1 MASTNMTST
10 DRVLISGAGPV
21 GLIGAL
27 VLARAGVPV
36 TLIEALPQPA
46 EDLRA
51 STFHPPTLDML
62 EDLGLLE
69 WMLPRGL
76 KSPVFQHRDR
86 PTGEVFSFNLGLLA
100 GEVRHPYRLQLEQW
114 KLMRHVAELLA
125 ALPHVQLCFGER
137 VVHVEQ
143 AGAGV
148 DACTLDAG
156 GVRTSSARPGT
167 VRVSTETATAIRHH
181 EGRFLIACDGANSII
196 RKWLG
201 IEFEGLTYPEKF
213 YCVTTPFAFE
223 SHFDNL
229 SNVNYV
235 ADPAQWFVLL
245 RVPELW
251 RVLIPVPD
259 TMADDEIMG
268 EAYTQACLQRI
279 VPRSGGH
286 ALRHRTIYRVHQ
298 RVAKHYR
305 SGNVFLAGD
314 AAHINNPLGG
324 MGMNGGLHDVLNLA
338 QKLLAVMGG
347 ADAALL
353 DRYERQRREV
363 CYRFVQAQSMRN
375 KAEMEETGS
384 AARAQRLDQMRALVA
399 DEAATKSFL
408 IKNSMLASLRE
419 AAAIE

>member
-1 MASTNMTST
+1 MSFT
-10 DRVLISGAGPV
+10 DRVLIAGAGPV

-36 TLIEALPQPA
+36 TVIEALPQPA

-62 EDLGLLE
+62 DDLGLLD
-69 WMLPRGL
+69 WMLARGL

-100 GEVRHPYRLQLEQW
+100 VEVRHPYRLQLEQW

-125 ALPHVQLCFGER
+125 AMPHVQLCFGER

-143 AGAGV
+143 SPER
-148 DACTLDAG
+148 
-156 GVRTSSARPGT
+156 VRL
-167 VRVSTETATAIRHH
+167 STETHAAIRHH
-181 EGRFLIACDGANSII
+181 EGRYLIACDGANSII

-213 YCVTTPFAFE
+213 YCVTTPFPFE
-223 SHFDNL
+223 SHFENL

-235 ADPAQWFVLL
+235 ADPEQWFVLL

-259 TMADDEIMG
+259 TMADAEITAD
-268 EAYTQACLQRI
+268 AYTQASLKRI
-279 VPRSGGH
+279 VPRTDDYTV
-286 ALRHRTIYRVHQ
+286 RHRTIYRVHQ
-298 RVAKHYR
+298 RVAKQYR

-324 MGMNGGLHDVLNLA
+324 MGMNGGVHDVLNLSE
-338 QKLLAVMGG
+338 KLLAVIGG

-353 DRYERQRREV
+353 GRYERQRREV

-375 KAEMEETGS
+375 KAEMEESGS
-384 AARAQRLDQMRALVA
+384 AARAKRLDEMRALVA
-399 DEAATKSFL
+399 DDAATKAFL
-408 IKNSMLASLRE
+408 LKNSMLASLRE

>member
-1 MASTNMTST
+1 MRSA
-10 DRVLISGAGPV
+10 DRVLIAGAGPV

-27 VLARAGVPV
+27 VLAGAGVPV

-62 EDLGLLE
+62 DDLGLLD
-69 WMLPRGL
+69 WMLARGL

-125 ALPHVQLCFGER
+125 AMPNVQLCFDER

-143 AGAGV
+143 SDGGMGTSAAKPGA
-148 DACTLDAG
+148 
-156 GVRTSSARPGT
+156 

-223 SHFDNL
+223 SHFDQL

-235 ADPAQWFVLL
+235 ADPEQWFVLL
-245 RVPELW
+245 RVPDLW

-259 TMADDEIMG
+259 TMPNDEIMSD
-268 EAYTQACLQRI
+268 AYTQACLQRI
-279 VPRSGGH
+279 VPGVE
-286 ALRHRTIYRVHQ
+286 AYDLRHRTIYRVHQ
-298 RVAKHYR
+298 RVAKRYR

-324 MGMNGGLHDVLNLA
+324 MGMNGGLHDVMNLSE
-338 QKLLAVMGG
+338 KLLTVMGG
-347 ADAALL
+347 ADTALL

-375 KAEMEETGS
+375 KAEMEERGGP
-384 AARAQRLDQMRALVA
+384 ARAKRLDAMRALVA
-399 DEAATKSFL
+399 DEAATKAFL
-408 IKNSMLASLRE
+408 IRNSMLASLRE

>member
-1 MASTNMTST
+1 MEH
-10 DRVLISGAGPV
+10 VLIAGAGPV

-27 VLARAGVPV
+27 KLARAGVPV
-36 TLIEALPQPA
+36 TVIESLQQPA

-62 EDLGLLE
+62 DDLGLLD

-86 PTGEVFSFNLGLLA
+86 PTGAVFSFDLGLLA
-100 GEVRHPYRLQLEQW
+100 GEVRHPFRLQLEQW
-114 KLMRHVAELLA
+114 KLMRHIASLLDA
-125 ALPHVQLCFGER
+125 MPNVRLCFGER
-137 VVHVEQ
+137 AVHVEQ
-143 AGAGV
+143 TAH
-148 DACTLDAG
+148 
-156 GVRTSSARPGT
+156 GVRL
-167 VRVSTETATAIRHH
+167 STETATAICHH
-181 EGRFLIACDGANSII
+181 EGRYLIACDGANSII

-223 SHFDNL
+223 EHFDNL

-235 ADPAQWFVLL
+235 ADPEQWFVLL
-245 RVPELW
+245 RVPDLW

-259 TMADDEIMG
+259 TTPDAEITAD
-268 EAYTQACLQRI
+268 AYTQASLKRI
-279 VPRSGGH
+279 VPR
-286 ALRHRTIYRVHQ
+286 ADDYAVRHRTIYRVHQ

-324 MGMNGGLHDVLNLA
+324 MGMNGGVHDMLNLA
-338 QKLLAVMGG
+338 DKLLAVIGG
-347 ADAALL
+347 ADDQLL
-353 DRYERQRREV
+353 HRYERQRRTV
-363 CYRFVQAQSMRN
+363 CYDYVQAQSMRN
-375 KAEMEETGS
+375 KAEMEEKSG
-384 AARAQRLDQMRALVA
+384 AGRAKRLTAMRAMVA
-399 DEAATKSFL
+399 DPAATKAFL
-408 IKNSMLASLRE
+408 LRNSMLASLRD

>member
-1 MASTNMTST
+1 MTST
-10 DRVLISGAGPV
+10 DRVLIAGAGPA

-27 VLARAGVPV
+27 VLARAGVAV

-46 EDLRA
+46 QDLRA

-62 EDLGLLE
+62 DHLGLLE
-69 WMLPRGL
+69 WMLERGL

-100 GEVRHPYRLQLEQW
+100 GEVRHPFRLQLEQW

-125 ALPHVQLCFGER
+125 AMPHVQLCFGER
-137 VVHVEQ
+137 VVQVEQ
-143 AGAGV
+143 ADGGIYASGAKPGV
-148 DACTLDAG
+148 
-156 GVRTSSARPGT
+156 

-181 EGRFLIACDGANSII
+181 EGRYLIACDGANSII

-223 SHFDNL
+223 SHFENL

-259 TMADDEIMG
+259 TMADDEITG
-268 EAYTQACLQRI
+268 DAYTQACLQRI
-279 VPRSGGH
+279 VPRTE
-286 ALRHRTIYRVHQ
+286 AYTLRHRTIYRVHQ
-298 RVAKHYR
+298 RVAKRYR

-338 QKLLAVMGG
+338 EKLLLVLGG
-347 ADAALL
+347 ADATLL

-375 KAEMEETGS
+375 KAEMEESGD
-384 AARAQRLDQMRALVA
+384 AARAKRLDEMRALVA
-399 DEAATKSFL
+399 DEAATKAFL
-408 IKNSMLASLRE
+408 MKNSMLASLRE

>member
-1 MASTNMTST
+1 MKTSEK
-10 DRVLISGAGPV
+10 VLIAGAGPV

-27 VLARAGVPV
+27 CLARRGVPV
-36 TLIEALPQPA
+36 TLVEALSQPA

-62 EDLGLLE
+62 DDLGLFDFLQE
-69 WMLPRGL
+69 RGL

-100 GEVRHPYRLQLEQW
+100 GEVRHPYRLQCEQW

-125 ALPHVQLCFGER
+125 AMPNVELCFGER
-137 VVHVEQ
+137 SVHVEQ
-143 AGAGV
+143 TAS
-148 DACTLDAG
+148 
-156 GVRTSSARPGT
+156 GVRLA
-167 VRVSTETATAIRHH
+167 TETATAIRHH
-181 EGRFLIACDGANSII
+181 EGRYLIACDGANSII

-213 YCVTTPFAFE
+213 YCVTTPFSFE
-223 SHFDNL
+223 AHFDNL

-235 ADPAQWFVLL
+235 ADPEQWFVLL

-259 TMADDEIMG
+259 TMPDAEITDD
-268 EAYTQACLQRI
+268 AHTQACLKRI
-279 VPRSGGH
+279 VPNNTDYTV
-286 ALRHRTIYRVHQ
+286 RHRTIYRVHQ
-298 RVAKHYR
+298 RVAKQYR
-305 SGNVFLAGD
+305 RGNVFLAGD

-338 QKLLAVMGG
+338 DKLLAVMGG

-353 DRYERQRREV
+353 DRYERQRRTV
-363 CYRFVQAQSMRN
+363 CYKYVQAQTMRN
-375 KAEMEETGS
+375 KAEMEEKSG
-384 AARAQRLDQMRALVA
+384 AGREKRLEEMRRLVA
-399 DEAATKSFL
+399 DEGATKKFL
-408 IKNSMLASLRE
+408 IRNSMLSSLRD